1 MLKLEMNWFIILLA
15 NFLILIYLL
24 NIILFKP
31 LVALFKERK
40 NAVDGSLKTAED
52 LKVRKDELY
61 AKMQKELAEARES
74 AKEKYNEIR
83 GEGLSRQKELLH
95 DAHEKSMK
103 IIEEARASL
112 RQESEKASAKLKE
125 EVEKYSEEI
134 VNKLIKV

>member
-40 NAVDGSLKTAED
+40 NAIDGSLKTAED

-83 GEGLSRQKELLH
+83 GEGLNRQKELLH

>member
-1 MLKLEMNWFIILLA
+1 MLKLELNWFIILLA

-83 GEGLSRQKELLH
+83 GEGLNRQKELLH